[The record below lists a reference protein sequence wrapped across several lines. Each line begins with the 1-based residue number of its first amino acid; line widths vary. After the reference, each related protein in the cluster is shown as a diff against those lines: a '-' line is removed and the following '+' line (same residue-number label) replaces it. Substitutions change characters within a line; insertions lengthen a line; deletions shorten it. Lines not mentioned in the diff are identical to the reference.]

1 MATLNVKDALSYLDQ
16 VKVQFADHPDV
27 YNRFLDIMK
36 DFKSQSID
44 TPGVI
49 ERVSTLFRGHPSL
62 IQGFNTFLPPGY
74 RIECSMD
81 PSEANL
87 ITVTTPSG
95 TTTQKDGA
103 KGIAGAVRQGAAAA
117 AAAGREGGQSGPTAS
132 GSSGSPPSVPAHPAA
147 PPSAANA
154 ATAAAVAVPAQAPK
168 LPQGS
173 LASLQHGRALSP
185 PGAAITPGAAAGA
198 GVLSQHPQP
207 PPPQQMQ
214 HQPPHPAAGS
224 SSHGPPLAA
233 AAAEAGPG
241 PAGAAPG
248 GGPPPSAD
256 GSRPPLEFNHA
267 INYVNKIKQR
277 FSNDPETY
285 KQFLEILQTYQK
297 EGRAIQDV
305 YAQVTVLFEGAKD
318 LLDEFKQFLPDTSAQ
333 AQPQQQQQQQ
343 QQSQQPRRD
352 VSGGKAG
359 PSSGAQTQRGKK
371 RAAPAAG
378 DAAAGKAT
386 QGAAATGRSK
396 KAKHGHKG
404 QQQQERMP
412 SPAPGMPPMIPPE
425 QAQYGL
431 PPTAAQQLGAAYA
444 GPDGLVPADAAAA
457 AAAAAAGL
465 VPSNVVSAGIPLGP
479 AYAPLATLDEVAFF
493 DRVKKHI
500 DDRGAYLEFLKLLN
514 LYTQDVIDV
523 RTLVDKAAA
532 FIGGHRDLF
541 ATFKSLCGY
550 EMGRHG
556 WLEEEEAVIENTP
569 ALERPRIDLN
579 TCEQYGASYRRL
591 PKEEVNLACSG
602 RDAMCWEVLND
613 EWVSHPTWASEG
625 EGFNP
630 HKKNIYEDAL
640 YRSEEERHEYDYH
653 IEANLRTIALLE
665 PIAARIAAMDEQERA
680 TFRLKPGLGGQS
692 RSIYQRVL
700 RKVYGRDAGAEIVA
714 ALHDSP
720 STSIPVVLARLR
732 QKDEEW
738 KRAQREWNKVWRVVD
753 ERNWWK
759 SLDHRGVSWKAS
771 DKKAI
776 TTRGL
781 LGEIELRR
789 SEDVG
794 RRWMKELG
802 APRTLLG
809 TESGRNVGPNGAAK
823 TSSTGPAIEGNL
835 AASQQEPWHLSFDM
849 SDRSLIYD
857 VIKLAL
863 SHLDRGPSYSR
874 SDIDRIEMFIRS
886 FLPLLMGEDAKA
898 WEDEMGLEPVSA
910 GDDEEQNHQA
920 TSSAGNAERRR
931 KDDDLRMRVL
941 RGQAANAPAST
952 SAADGDSE
960 MKDGNASSETAV
972 PTMEQTWIRA
982 DTRAPFDSQ
991 ANAQQQAQS
1000 STSSAANGSTS
1011 SASAHTLNFFCSS
1024 AHYTFLRLFHLAY
1037 VRLAKMK
1044 RLSTELGKEL
1054 DEKNARRKERGQK
1067 SGVIRGN
1074 PLALQLGLQD
1084 RFGGIGSVVGSSA
1097 ASAGAVDG
1105 IEHANGEAAVSQ
1117 LPSAPVS
1124 GWELHPSKYYM
1135 VLLDLIEK
1143 LFDGDSIDQNMY
1155 EESIRFMFGIEGFVV
1170 FTIDKVLGGLV
1181 KATQSI
1187 INDSKCAELQALLDR
1202 DRRSHPGPSGA
1213 AGSGAPAA
1221 RDAQAAAYRHQIAT
1235 RMSAEC
1241 LVGKEEHLFRVGW
1254 TPSTS
1259 RLGIQ
1264 MLSRDDPSADL
1275 PPYLSLRGVGATE
1288 ADGEDAE
1295 KLREERWL
1303 YYVASYALWAPTE
1316 GLVGEV
1322 RGPFLRRSLG
1332 GKVGAG
1338 EDATAASTEGVQPAS
1353 AAASPSAGAVTTTVA
1368 TEGSSST
1375 SPSERHI
1382 VSPGLEIKVCLSTY
1396 RLFFVADTEDT
1407 FARQHV
1413 AASSSATDG
1422 AAARE
1427 SRVKAIRAQAS
1438 QGKKRFDQWV
1448 EERRRAIDEEGVEK
1462 EEEEQAQ
1469 EAEKDEAAP
1478 APTLQEGGGEEK
1490 SQETATAQEVK
1501 EQEQPAEIAA
1511 EKQEE
1516 QQQQAQQEVAP
1527 AAIASGDT
1535 EMTSIEAAPATI
1547 SATQPAAAAEEEVKK
1562 SAEPVTTVDQASAPA
1577 TAPATEAVGKE
1588 QAASAASAAP
1598 AAPASTAETVPA
1610 EAATAGATVAPV
1622 SGEDKK
1628 PEEGQL

>member
-1 MATLNVKDALSYLDQ
+1 
-16 VKVQFADHPDV
+16 
-27 YNRFLDIMK
+27 
-36 DFKSQSID
+36 
-44 TPGVI
+44 
-49 ERVSTLFRGHPSL
+49 
-62 IQGFNTFLPPGY
+62 
-74 RIECSMD
+74 MD

-117 AAAGREGGQSGPTAS
+117 AAKEQQQQQQSL
-132 GSSGSPPSVPAHPAA
+132 SSSSPAA
-147 PPSAANA
+147 ASANVAMN
-154 ATAAAVAVPAQAPK
+154 TAASVPK

-173 LASLQHGRALSP
+173 LAPLQQQAAGGLGTSP
-185 PGAAITPGAAAGA
+185 SAPAPATPGAAAGA
-198 GVLSQHPQP
+198 GVLSQGSILGGAGPLYSQ
-207 PPPQQMQ
+207 Q
-214 HQPPHPAAGS
+214 HQAANAALSSVHQQHPHQSSQEDPSAGA
-224 SSHGPPLAA
+224 GAA
-233 AAAEAGPG
+233 AAAAAAGP
-241 PAGAAPG
+241 
-248 GGPPPSAD
+248 SD

-333 AQPQQQQQQQ
+333 PGASQPQLLPT
-343 QQSQQPRRD
+343 QPP
-352 VSGGKAG
+352 VPIKPGHVTGN
-359 PSSGAQTQRGKK
+359 SGAKSNAAQAGGAPQRGKK
-371 RAAPAAG
+371 RAAPGEAAASTSSTGAAG
-378 DAAAGKAT
+378 ATKTGSGATAGQAASS
-386 QGAAATGRSK
+386 RSK
-396 KAKHGHKG
+396 KVKHGHKG
-404 QQQQERMP
+404 QPQQPQPQQVERSLG
-412 SPAPGMPPMIPPE
+412 SPGHGGMHAMVPAD
-425 QAQYGL
+425 QAAAAYGL
-431 PPTAAQQLGAAYA
+431 PPAAAQQLGAAYA

-630 HKKNIYEDAL
+630 HKKNVYEDAL

-680 TFRLKPGLGGQS
+680 NFRLKPGLGGQS

-700 RKVYGRDAGAEIVA
+700 RKIYGRDAGAEIVA

-759 SLDHRGVSWKAS
+759 SLDHRGVSWKTF

-789 SEDVG
+789 AEDVG

-802 APRTLLG
+802 GPRSLLG
-809 TESGRNVGPNGAAK
+809 VGAGSSSKTSTTSASAK
-823 TSSTGPAIEGNL
+823 TTQGSNGIEGDL
-835 AASQQEPWHLSFDM
+835 GASVDVPWHLAFDF
-849 SDRSLIYD
+849 SDRALLFD

-874 SDIDRIEMFIRS
+874 GDIDRIEIFIRA
-886 FLPLLMGEDAKA
+886 FLPLLFGEDAKS
-898 WEDEMGLEPVSA
+898 WEDEIGLEPVSSA
-910 GDDEEQNHQA
+910 DDEDDDGNS
-920 TSSAGNAERRR
+920 TSSQAGAERRR
-931 KDDDLRMRVL
+931 KDEDLRTRVL
-941 RGQAANAPAST
+941 RGQAAVVRT
-952 SAADGDSE
+952 
-960 MKDGNASSETAV
+960 DGNNADSDAQMVDGSRAKSSDPLA
-972 PTMEQTWIRA
+972 MEQTWIRA
-982 DTRAPFDSQ
+982 ETRDTFDSSRDQ
-991 ANAQQQAQS
+991 RPTENTDSQGPVPA
-1000 STSSAANGSTS
+1000 TSSQPPTW
-1011 SASAHTLNFFCSS
+1011 LNFFCSTQ
-1024 AHYTFLRLFHLAY
+1024 HYAFLRLFQLAY
-1037 VRLAKMK
+1037 VRLGKMK
-1044 RLSTELGKEL
+1044 RLAAELGREV
-1054 DEKNARRKERGQK
+1054 DEKNEIRKARGQRATI
-1067 SGVIRGN
+1067 IRGN
-1074 PLALQLGLQD
+1074 PLALRLGLQD
-1084 RFGGIGSVVGSSA
+1084 RWSGVGSVVGSSA
-1097 ASAGAVDG
+1097 AGAATD
-1105 IEHANGEAAVSQ
+1105 ANEATLTDSSQ
-1117 LPSAPVS
+1117 PHLPSAPVS
-1124 GWELHPSKYYM
+1124 GWELHPNRYYV

-1155 EESIRFMFGIEGFVV
+1155 EESVRFMFGIEGYVV
-1170 FTIDKVLGGLV
+1170 FTIDKLFGGLV
-1181 KATQSI
+1181 KTAQSI
-1187 INDSKCAELQALLDR
+1187 INDSKCTELQALLDKSKR
-1202 DRRSHPGPSGA
+1202 NDAHRQSTQKES
-1213 AGSGAPAA
+1213 S

-1241 LVGKEEHLFRVGW
+1241 LVGKEEPLFRVGW
-1254 TPSTS
+1254 SPTLQ
-1259 RLGIQ
+1259 RLGFQ
-1264 MLSRDDPSADL
+1264 LLSRDDPSADL
-1275 PPYLSLRGVGATE
+1275 PPYIGVGVSE
-1288 ADGEDAE
+1288 GDVE
-1295 KLREERWL
+1295 KLKEQRWL
-1303 YYVASYALWAPTE
+1303 YYISSYSLWAPTE
-1316 GLVGEV
+1316 GLMGEAK
-1322 RGPFLRRSLG
+1322 GPFLKRNVDAAAALVAPSLG
-1332 GKVGAG
+1332 GEAVAGASC
-1338 EDATAASTEGVQPAS
+1338 EETAGTRNGHD
-1353 AAASPSAGAVTTTVA
+1353 AAADGGDTVKSSADT
-1368 TEGSSST
+1368 
-1375 SPSERHI
+1375 
-1382 VSPGLEIKVCLSTY
+1382 VSPAALSTDGGKTRYITEAGLEIKVCISSY
-1396 RLFFVADTEDT
+1396 KLFFVQDTEDT
-1407 FARQHV
+1407 FARVQLHD
-1413 AASSSATDG
+1413 AASMAKRKRQEKSREGARRKTFNRWFEKRRRDIDEGPQTTAEESAPAAAESTEGGVEAQKVDAQSAKPNDEGQQLEEAKDAVEAIASTDGDQAQPPVHVSSVIPKVEADSTQSLPEPSAATSVADEPPSTKAAEEAGAADESMQDAEAVPQKPSEEAAEPSATDVQP
-1422 AAARE
+1422 A
-1427 SRVKAIRAQAS
+1427 VT
-1438 QGKKRFDQWV
+1438 
-1448 EERRRAIDEEGVEK
+1448 
-1462 EEEEQAQ
+1462 EQPS
-1469 EAEKDEAAP
+1469 EAA
-1478 APTLQEGGGEEK
+1478 EEK
-1490 SQETATAQEVK
+1490 PNTSG
-1501 EQEQPAEIAA
+1501 EIAA
-1511 EKQEE
+1511 GSEV
-1516 QQQQAQQEVAP
+1516 AQQP
-1527 AAIASGDT
+1527 S
-1535 EMTSIEAAPATI
+1535 
-1547 SATQPAAAAEEEVKK
+1547 
-1562 SAEPVTTVDQASAPA
+1562 
-1577 TAPATEAVGKE
+1577 
-1588 QAASAASAAP
+1588 
-1598 AAPASTAETVPA
+1598 PA
-1610 EAATAGATVAPV
+1610 E
-1622 SGEDKK
+1622 
-1628 PEEGQL
+1628 QR